1 MADTSSSI
9 SVDIDDGQ
17 VLTSESVPMVNKS
30 GMHAIY
36 ELFNEVVDYGF
47 QVRTKKLNGLNLWNA
62 IKSDFNTDSGNCK
75 WILTVNIPNDASD
88 EDIEE
93 NDLNKIYDFYHDV
106 LGMRGGDEDSEKLD
120 ANDKKGKKEWE
131 KYHFFLQLARIPKNN
146 DCSMLRLMQVA
157 YNIGQLKA
165 VMETGFYSKD
175 ARTFLDEN
183 NLTKLDT
190 YVDVSKCTFGTEEQ
204 VDDIIEKIRSKN
216 PKNIDITGQNGG
228 SNYLYKYLKYKAKY
242 KALEA
247 EFNRLYG

>member
-93 NDLNKIYDFYHDV
+93 FF
-106 LGMRGGDEDSEKLD
+106 
-120 ANDKKGKKEWE
+120 GKKV
-131 KYHFFLQLARIPKNN
+131 FLELFVKVNKDWRDKERE
-146 DCSMLRLMQVA
+146 LRGFGYEMQ
-157 YNIGQLKA
+157 
-165 VMETGFYSKD
+165 
-175 ARTFLDEN
+175 
-183 NLTKLDT
+183 
-190 YVDVSKCTFGTEEQ
+190 
-204 VDDIIEKIRSKN
+204 
-216 PKNIDITGQNGG
+216 
-228 SNYLYKYLKYKAKY
+228 
-242 KALEA
+242 
-247 EFNRLYG
+247 